1 MAAERGR
8 YGVTLAEVLVV
19 IAIIG
24 ALAGVFV
31 PVGLQIRRYAV
42 RVSCANNLSQLG
54 VCVLMYAEE
63 WNGRLPA
70 EGAFGITNPAK
81 SPAWFDRLP
90 SYLDDAK
97 VGMHSIFQCS
107 GFRWSGSATFAN
119 AIPKSLKMNS
129 YLDSAGRPRH
139 YRCGSVRGSA
149 EANVVLFVD
158 AVAGDTGMGQ
168 WGHCVSSAVTD
179 ERHPGA
185 VNVLCLDGRTLTVV
199 STPKDGR
206 WSRAITWLPDGWDG
220 GP

>member
-1 MAAERGR
+1 
-8 YGVTLAEVLVV
+8 
-19 IAIIG
+19 
-24 ALAGVFV
+24 
-31 PVGLQIRRYAV
+31 
-42 RVSCANNLSQLG
+42 SNLRQLG
-54 VCVLMYAEE
+54 MCTLTYAEE

-70 EGAFGITNPAK
+70 EGALGATNAAK

-90 SYLDDAK
+90 AYLDQPKTA
-97 VGMHSIFQCS
+97 VHSVFQCA

-119 AIPKSLKMNS
+119 ALPRSLKMNA

-139 YRCGSVRGSA
+139 YRRGSA
-149 EANVVLFVD
+149 RGGAESSVALFID

-168 WGHCVSSAVTD
+168 WGHCLASAVTD

-185 VNVLCLDGRTLTVV
+185 VNVLCLDGMTQTVV
-199 STPKDGR
+199 STPKDCR